1 MLRRLLSGEV
11 PYLLGY
17 HSIWR
22 RTEVSIPTAFLLPT
36 VFWTGAGAVRHHP
49 ACLFWHRTEVSILVL
64 LGQSQVCS
72 HYTSPVA
79 RVTKSEPSGAGPIWM
94 RKKEA
99 ADV

>member
-1 MLRRLLSGEV
+1 MS
-11 PYLLGY
+11 
-17 HSIWR
+17 
-22 RTEVSIPTAFLLPT
+22 TPTAFLLPT
-36 VFWTGAGAVRHHP
+36 VFWTGVSAGRCHP
-49 ACLFWHRTEVSILVL
+49 AYLFWHRTEVLILVL

-79 RVTKSEPSGAGPIWM
+79 RVTKSEPNGAGPIWV